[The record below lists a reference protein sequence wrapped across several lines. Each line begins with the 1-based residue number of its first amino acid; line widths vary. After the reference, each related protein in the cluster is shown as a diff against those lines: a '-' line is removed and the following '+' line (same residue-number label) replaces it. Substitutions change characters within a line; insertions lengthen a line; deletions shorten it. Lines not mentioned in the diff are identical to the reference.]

1 MKERITF
8 LLHVGEEGFNPA
20 KLGVGKD
27 SLAVPP
33 IKAAKEHRVAFGL
46 PDLTQEVLSVFK
58 QSHELHIRWAAPN
71 PYTSTPPFVSRISP
85 GLHVY
90 FTPRRDQKVD
100 ALCPLLQEIFG
111 DELKCTTPSETFIT
125 PPILAERFSM
135 SASSQY
141 HSLLPSLESL
151 VTYIQ
156 QKLCAS
162 NASCETKAASLLSAD
177 YVDIDFD
184 AISHALV
191 FNAFWSA
198 GPEEGGY
205 WNEEI
210 SRGQAGSVEVGIL
223 NNEVPIES
231 EELSLAGFL
240 TVLGEDAKP
249 SNCILI
255 LSTEA
260 TLFSFPSRHHPLP
273 SIHHP
278 VHPSYSVS
286 FSQPTGLHP
295 TLYLSFPRASTQ
307 LTAPLETC
315 ALHTYLTLPSGFFL
329 DKYQFSDQLFL
340 ESHNLAALHSLAGAT
355 DLEAPDWV
363 VPAWGSIALFELRDP
378 ASAAPSTKTETNGS
392 EEDVFDVT
400 IPLHLRYQP
409 PNRNASGLAD
419 AQLPWPV
426 VFWACPADEGT
437 KFPTNPFDRTNL
449 GYESLFGPRVMFYH
463 VPPAAASEAAGVSA
477 ATKHQQ
483 LVETVKVPVLDLDKA
498 AHVEW
503 GTVLAVLVASAW
515 LLWKLAG
522 VVKTSGLGRVP
533 ANAPATAAGSETSQT
548 GEKKGQ

>member
-8 LLHVGEEGFNPA
+8 LLHVGEEGFDPA
-20 KLGVGKD
+20 KLSVGKD
-27 SLAVPP
+27 SLTVPP
-33 IKAAKEHRVAFGL
+33 IKAAKEHRITLGL
-46 PDLTQEVLSVFK
+46 PELTQEILSVLK
-58 QSHELHIRWAAPN
+58 QCHELHIRWAAPN
-71 PYTSTPPFVSRISP
+71 AYTSTPPFVSRTSP

-90 FTPRRDQKVD
+90 FTPRREQKVD
-100 ALCPLLQEIFG
+100 ALCPLLQEAFG
-111 DELKCTTPSETFIT
+111 DDLKCTTPSETFIT

-141 HSLLPSLESL
+141 HSLLPSLENL

-156 QKLCAS
+156 QKLCS
-162 NASCETKAASLLSAD
+162 SDASCETKAASLLSAD

-191 FNAFWSA
+191 LNAFWSQ
-198 GPEEGGY
+198 GPEEGGH
-205 WNEEI
+205 WNEKI
-210 SRGQAGSVEVGIL
+210 SRDQAGSMEVGIL

-231 EELSLAGFL
+231 EELSLSGFL

-249 SNCILI
+249 K
-255 LSTEA
+255 A

-273 SIHHP
+273 SVHHP
-278 VHPSYSVS
+278 AHPSYTVS

-295 TLYLSFPRASTQ
+295 TLHLSFPRASTQ

-340 ESHNLAALHSLAGAT
+340 ESHNLAALHALAGAT

-378 ASAAPSTKTETNGS
+378 ASASPSTKAKPKDS
-392 EEDVFDVT
+392 EQDVFEVT

-449 GYESLFGPRVMFYH
+449 GYEGLFGPRVMFYH
-463 VPPAAASEAAGVSA
+463 VPPAAAASGVARAASA
-477 ATKHQQ
+477 AMKQQQ

-503 GTVLAVLVASAW
+503 GTVLAVLAASAW
-515 LLWKLAG
+515 LMWKLAS
-522 VVKTSGLGRVP
+522 VVRASGFGRVP
-533 ANAPATAAGSETSQT
+533 ADASAATT
-548 GEKKGQ
+548 GAEATRTDVKKGR